1 MEAIRDHSKS
11 LANVVKAAKA
21 MLPKRTEADK
31 VLREIERQEKADAA
45 QASSS
50 TMGETEPEE

>member
-1 MEAIRDHSKS
+1 MDHSKS
-11 LANVVKAAKA
+11 LASVVEAAKKL
-21 MLPKRTEADK
+21 LPKRTEADK
-31 VLREIERQEKADAA
+31 VLREIRRQEDREAA